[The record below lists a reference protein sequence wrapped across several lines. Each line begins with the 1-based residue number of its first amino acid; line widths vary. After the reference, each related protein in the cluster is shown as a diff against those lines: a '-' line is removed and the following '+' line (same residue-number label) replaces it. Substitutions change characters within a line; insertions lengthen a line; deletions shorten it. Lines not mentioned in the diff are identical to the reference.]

1 MSDPKRSAP
10 TEWPTLLLLAGCYA
24 AWALATTWLA
34 ALWLPAGIAL
44 ATLAIALHSSL
55 SHEMIHG
62 HPFPDR
68 RVNEALVFPALT
80 LVVPYRRFRDTHL
93 EHHRDSLLTDPYDDP
108 ESNYWDPAVW
118 QGLTRWQQA
127 ILRVNNTLAGRLLI
141 GPAVGT
147 WAFTLSDLRAI
158 RAGRAGVLSG
168 WLWHLPAL
176 VPVALWLGHVAQMP
190 VWAYLLSAYMGLSI
204 LKIRTFLEH
213 QAHERARGRTV
224 ITTLDSPPF
233 AEAEAYWS
241 LGALTLMRTRSATI
255 PSNRHLP
262 SASVA
267 ASRNGWL
274 PPWMFTLAPAT
285 GTPSASTTVPASVS
299 TAGGS
304 TSGASVTSASPP
316 ASGRTVATDQPKP
329 VASAWTP
336 YFTSGHRAGM
346 Q

>member
-118 QGLTRWQQA
+118 QRLKPWQQA

-176 VPVALWLGHVAQMP
+176 VPVALWLAHVAQMP

-224 ITTLDSPPF
+224 IIEDRGILAFLFLNNNLHVVHHMHPRMPWYRLPGLYQENR
-233 AEAEAYWS
+233 ARY
-241 LGALTLMRTRSATI
+241 LG
-255 PSNRHLP
+255 
-262 SASVA
+262 
-267 ASRNGWL
+267 RNGGYRYGSYGEIFRRYFL
-274 PPWMFTLAPAT
+274 KAKDP
-285 GTPSASTTVPASVS
+285 VPHPLWH
-299 TAGGS
+299 
-304 TSGASVTSASPP
+304 SPE
-316 ASGRTVATDQPKP
+316 
-329 VASAWTP
+329 
-336 YFTSGHRAGM
+336 
-346 Q
+346 

>member
-1 MSDPKRSAP
+1 MSDPKRSAS

-118 QGLTRWQQA
+118 QRLKPWQQA

-176 VPVALWLGHVAQMP
+176 LPVALWLGHVAQMP
-190 VWAYLLSAYMGLSI
+190 LWAYLLSAYMGLSI

-224 ITTLDSPPF
+224 IIEDRGILAFLFLNNNLHVVHHMHPRMPWYRLPGLYQENK
-233 AEAEAYWS
+233 ARY
-241 LGALTLMRTRSATI
+241 LG
-255 PSNRHLP
+255 
-262 SASVA
+262 
-267 ASRNGWL
+267 RNGGYRYGSYGQIFRRYFL
-274 PPWMFTLAPAT
+274 KAKDP
-285 GTPSASTTVPASVS
+285 VPHPLWH
-299 TAGGS
+299 
-304 TSGASVTSASPP
+304 SPE
-316 ASGRTVATDQPKP
+316 
-329 VASAWTP
+329 
-336 YFTSGHRAGM
+336 
-346 Q
+346 

>member
-24 AWALATTWLA
+24 AWVLATTWLA

-118 QGLTRWQQA
+118 QRLKPWQQA

-224 ITTLDSPPF
+224 IIEDRGILAFLFLNNNLHVVHHMHPRMPWYRLPGLYQENR
-233 AEAEAYWS
+233 ARY
-241 LGALTLMRTRSATI
+241 LG
-255 PSNRHLP
+255 
-262 SASVA
+262 
-267 ASRNGWL
+267 RNGGYRYGSYGEIFRRYFL
-274 PPWMFTLAPAT
+274 KAKDP
-285 GTPSASTTVPASVS
+285 VPHPLWH
-299 TAGGS
+299 
-304 TSGASVTSASPP
+304 SPE
-316 ASGRTVATDQPKP
+316 
-329 VASAWTP
+329 
-336 YFTSGHRAGM
+336 
-346 Q
+346 

>member
-62 HPFPDR
+62 HPLPDR
-68 RVNEALVFPALT
+68 RLNEALVFPALT

-224 ITTLDSPPF
+224 IIEDRGILAFLFLNNNLHVVHHMHPRMPWYRLPGLYQENR
-233 AEAEAYWS
+233 ARY
-241 LGALTLMRTRSATI
+241 LG
-255 PSNRHLP
+255 
-262 SASVA
+262 
-267 ASRNGWL
+267 RNGGYRYGSYGEIFRRYFL
-274 PPWMFTLAPAT
+274 KAKDP
-285 GTPSASTTVPASVS
+285 VPHPLWH
-299 TAGGS
+299 
-304 TSGASVTSASPP
+304 SPE
-316 ASGRTVATDQPKP
+316 
-329 VASAWTP
+329 
-336 YFTSGHRAGM
+336 
-346 Q
+346 

>member
-44 ATLAIALHSSL
+44 TTLAIALHSSL

-118 QGLTRWQQA
+118 QGLRRWQQA

-224 ITTLDSPPF
+224 IIEDRGILAFLFLNNNLHVVHHMHPRMPWYRLPGLYQENR
-233 AEAEAYWS
+233 ARY
-241 LGALTLMRTRSATI
+241 LG
-255 PSNRHLP
+255 
-262 SASVA
+262 
-267 ASRNGWL
+267 RNGGYRYGSYGEIFRRYFL
-274 PPWMFTLAPAT
+274 KAKDP
-285 GTPSASTTVPASVS
+285 VPHPLWH
-299 TAGGS
+299 
-304 TSGASVTSASPP
+304 SPE
-316 ASGRTVATDQPKP
+316 
-329 VASAWTP
+329 
-336 YFTSGHRAGM
+336 
-346 Q
+346 

>member
-1 MSDPKRSAP
+1 V
-10 TEWPTLLLLAGCYA
+10 
-24 AWALATTWLA
+24 LATTWLA

-118 QGLTRWQQA
+118 QRLKPWQQA

-168 WLWHLPAL
+168 WLWHLLAL

-224 ITTLDSPPF
+224 IIEDRGILAFLFLNNNLHVVHHMHPRMPWYRLPGLYQENR
-233 AEAEAYWS
+233 ARY
-241 LGALTLMRTRSATI
+241 LG
-255 PSNRHLP
+255 
-262 SASVA
+262 
-267 ASRNGWL
+267 RNGGYRYGSYGEIFRRYFL
-274 PPWMFTLAPAT
+274 KAKDP
-285 GTPSASTTVPASVS
+285 VPHPLWH
-299 TAGGS
+299 
-304 TSGASVTSASPP
+304 SPE
-316 ASGRTVATDQPKP
+316 
-329 VASAWTP
+329 
-336 YFTSGHRAGM
+336 
-346 Q
+346 

>member
-44 ATLAIALHSSL
+44 TTLAIALHSSL

-168 WLWHLPAL
+168 WLWHLLAL

-224 ITTLDSPPF
+224 IIEDRGILAFLFLNNNLHVVHHMHPRMPWYRLPGLYQENR
-233 AEAEAYWS
+233 ARY
-241 LGALTLMRTRSATI
+241 LG
-255 PSNRHLP
+255 
-262 SASVA
+262 
-267 ASRNGWL
+267 RNGGYRYGSYGEIFRRYFL
-274 PPWMFTLAPAT
+274 KAKDP
-285 GTPSASTTVPASVS
+285 VPHPLWH
-299 TAGGS
+299 
-304 TSGASVTSASPP
+304 SPE
-316 ASGRTVATDQPKP
+316 
-329 VASAWTP
+329 
-336 YFTSGHRAGM
+336 
-346 Q
+346 

>member
-1 MSDPKRSAP
+1 MSDPKRSAS

-118 QGLTRWQQA
+118 QTLKPWQQA

-176 VPVALWLGHVAQMP
+176 LPVALWLGHVAQMP
-190 VWAYLLSAYMGLSI
+190 LWAYLLSAYMGLSI

-224 ITTLDSPPF
+224 IIEDRGILAFLFLNNNLHVVHHMHPRMPWYRLPGLYQENK
-233 AEAEAYWS
+233 ARY
-241 LGALTLMRTRSATI
+241 LG
-255 PSNRHLP
+255 
-262 SASVA
+262 
-267 ASRNGWL
+267 RNGGYRYGSYGEIFRRYFL
-274 PPWMFTLAPAT
+274 KAKDP
-285 GTPSASTTVPASVS
+285 VPHPLWH
-299 TAGGS
+299 
-304 TSGASVTSASPP
+304 SPE
-316 ASGRTVATDQPKP
+316 
-329 VASAWTP
+329 
-336 YFTSGHRAGM
+336 
-346 Q
+346 

>member
-118 QGLTRWQQA
+118 QGLARWQQA

-176 VPVALWLGHVAQMP
+176 VPVVLWLGHVAQMP
-190 VWAYLLSAYMGLSI
+190 VWAYLMSAYMGLSI

-224 ITTLDSPPF
+224 IIEDRGILAFLFLNNNLHVVHHMHPRMPWYRLPGLYQENR
-233 AEAEAYWS
+233 ARY
-241 LGALTLMRTRSATI
+241 LG
-255 PSNRHLP
+255 
-262 SASVA
+262 
-267 ASRNGWL
+267 RNGGYRYGSYGEIFRRYFL
-274 PPWMFTLAPAT
+274 KAKDP
-285 GTPSASTTVPASVS
+285 VPHPLWH
-299 TAGGS
+299 
-304 TSGASVTSASPP
+304 SPE
-316 ASGRTVATDQPKP
+316 
-329 VASAWTP
+329 
-336 YFTSGHRAGM
+336 
-346 Q
+346 

>member
-224 ITTLDSPPF
+224 IIEDRGILAFLFLNNNLHVVHHMHPRMPWYRLPGLYQENR
-233 AEAEAYWS
+233 ARY
-241 LGALTLMRTRSATI
+241 LG
-255 PSNRHLP
+255 
-262 SASVA
+262 
-267 ASRNGWL
+267 RNGGYRYGSYGEIFRRYFL
-274 PPWMFTLAPAT
+274 KAKDP
-285 GTPSASTTVPASVS
+285 VPHPLWH
-299 TAGGS
+299 
-304 TSGASVTSASPP
+304 SPE
-316 ASGRTVATDQPKP
+316 
-329 VASAWTP
+329 
-336 YFTSGHRAGM
+336 
-346 Q
+346 

>member
-1 MSDPKRSAP
+1 MSDPKRSTP

-224 ITTLDSPPF
+224 IIEDRGILAFLFLNNNLHVVHHMHPRMPWYRLPGLYQENR
-233 AEAEAYWS
+233 ARY
-241 LGALTLMRTRSATI
+241 LG
-255 PSNRHLP
+255 
-262 SASVA
+262 
-267 ASRNGWL
+267 RNGGYRYGSYGEIFRRYFL
-274 PPWMFTLAPAT
+274 KAKDP
-285 GTPSASTTVPASVS
+285 VPHPLWH
-299 TAGGS
+299 
-304 TSGASVTSASPP
+304 SPE
-316 ASGRTVATDQPKP
+316 
-329 VASAWTP
+329 
-336 YFTSGHRAGM
+336 
-346 Q
+346 

>member
-1 MSDPKRSAP
+1 MTDPKRSAP

-224 ITTLDSPPF
+224 IIEDRGILAFLFLNNNLHVVHHMHPRMPWYRLPGLYQENR
-233 AEAEAYWS
+233 ARY
-241 LGALTLMRTRSATI
+241 LG
-255 PSNRHLP
+255 
-262 SASVA
+262 
-267 ASRNGWL
+267 RNGGYRYGSYGEIFRRYFL
-274 PPWMFTLAPAT
+274 KAKDP
-285 GTPSASTTVPASVS
+285 VPHPLWH
-299 TAGGS
+299 
-304 TSGASVTSASPP
+304 SPE
-316 ASGRTVATDQPKP
+316 
-329 VASAWTP
+329 
-336 YFTSGHRAGM
+336 
-346 Q
+346 

>member
-1 MSDPKRSAP
+1 
-10 TEWPTLLLLAGCYA
+10 
-24 AWALATTWLA
+24 
-34 ALWLPAGIAL
+34 
-44 ATLAIALHSSL
+44 
-55 SHEMIHG
+55 MIHG

-118 QGLTRWQQA
+118 QRLKPWQQA

-224 ITTLDSPPF
+224 IIEDRGILAFLFLNNNLHVVHHMHPRMPWYRLPGLYQENR
-233 AEAEAYWS
+233 ARY
-241 LGALTLMRTRSATI
+241 LG
-255 PSNRHLP
+255 
-262 SASVA
+262 
-267 ASRNGWL
+267 RNGGYRYGSYGEIFRRYFL
-274 PPWMFTLAPAT
+274 KAKDP
-285 GTPSASTTVPASVS
+285 VPHPLWH
-299 TAGGS
+299 
-304 TSGASVTSASPP
+304 SPE
-316 ASGRTVATDQPKP
+316 
-329 VASAWTP
+329 
-336 YFTSGHRAGM
+336 
-346 Q
+346 